1 VRLFL
6 FAIPPGSGAFR
17 IMRVYRV
24 SYRSRDKHK
33 GYEYFDRAIVASA
46 AVTSAKARRV
56 EAEIECYEV
65 PTNKEGVL
73 RALNQFARHPN
84 NG

>member
-1 VRLFL
+1 
-6 FAIPPGSGAFR
+6 
-17 IMRVYRV
+17 MRVYRV

-33 GYEYFDRAIVASA
+33 GYEFFDKAIVANA
-46 AVTSAKARRV
+46 AVMSAKARRV
-56 EAEIECYEV
+56 EAEIQCYEV

-73 RALNQFARHPN
+73 KALNQFGSHPD